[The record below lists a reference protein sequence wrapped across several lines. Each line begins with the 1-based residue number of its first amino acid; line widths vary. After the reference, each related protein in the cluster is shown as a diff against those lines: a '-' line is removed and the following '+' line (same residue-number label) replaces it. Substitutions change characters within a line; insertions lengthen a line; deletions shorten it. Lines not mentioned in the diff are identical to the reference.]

1 MKDYIVDQVGPYWQ
15 VICPHCGD
23 ICEVHKGV
31 RNISCT
37 CGCVFEIT
45 DQDLYASGL
54 LEEEDN
60 EEEN

>member
-1 MKDYIVDQVGPYWQ
+1 MRNKIVEQKGDYWWVD
-15 VICPHCGD
+15 CPRCFD
-23 ICEVHKGV
+23 TCCVSKGV

-37 CGCVFEIT
+37 CGYDFEIT